1 MLGVLD
7 AHYSAE
13 RIRVPVHLLSRLRA
27 RCFFAILRPKR
38 PHESRP
44 ANPSASKAAIHAICT
59 RARVRVPVYAR
70 ARPISSVRSSWR
82 AIFQLIACMIQL
94 TRAARI
100 FTENYRMF
108 TRSCKCM

>member
-59 RARVRVPVYAR
+59 RARASAPDL
-70 ARPISSVRSSWR
+70 IR
-82 AIFQLIACMIQL
+82 AIIVAGDFPINRLHDPTYACGPY
-94 TRAARI
+94 
-100 FTENYRMF
+100 FYR
-108 TRSCKCM
+108 KLQNVHAII